1 VAEPTG
7 YMQLIHNAVR
17 QHLEAFS
24 FADAITAS
32 LEERR
37 RPGWPGL
44 LCRASPEGA
53 GPWATPGPYEQL
65 ARFLAQF
72 THTGDA

>member
-1 VAEPTG
+1 
-7 YMQLIHNAVR
+7 MQLIHNAVR

-24 FADAITAS
+24 FVGLITAS

-37 RPGWPGL
+37 RPGRPSL